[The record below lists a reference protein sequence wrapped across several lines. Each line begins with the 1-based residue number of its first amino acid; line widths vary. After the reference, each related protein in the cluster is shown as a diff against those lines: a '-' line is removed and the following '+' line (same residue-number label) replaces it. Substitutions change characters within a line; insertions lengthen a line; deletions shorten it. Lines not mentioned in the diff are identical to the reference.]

1 MTIYPYPCW
10 EPQSTSGLWWNLG
23 HGLLR
28 SKTETGQA
36 ALPGQDYMH
45 PFGVIGVA
53 PRYIPAGA
61 VIELAGFRLSCTST
75 PTGIRETQA
84 GGNRIQGHLS
94 LGGPESRADSGSLI
108 PWWSRIAHLS
118 VKSHPGIAPGP
129 SLTNTDSGWER
140 VFFIGTQFS
149 ILYTSMYSPAGAAS
163 HHLSRGGPESRAFP
177 SRVTRGLHPAPP

>member
-1 MTIYPYPCW
+1 M
-10 EPQSTSGLWWNLG
+10 G

-36 ALPGQDYMH
+36 ALPGQDYMY

-53 PRYIPAGA
+53 SRYLPAGA
-61 VIELAGFRLSCTST
+61 VIELAEFRLGCTST

-94 LGGPESRADSGSLI
+94 RGGPESRADSGSQRLI

-129 SLTNTDSGWER
+129 FLNQYISW
-140 VFFIGTQFS
+140 V
-149 ILYTSMYSPAGAAS
+149 MYCGRGRL
-163 HHLSRGGPESRAFP
+163 HLRAQP
-177 SRVTRGLHPAPP
+177 SQEHLHGLRQCLHLRPPPNEEQVQGLQVTPG

>member
-1 MTIYPYPCW
+1 
-10 EPQSTSGLWWNLG
+10 
-23 HGLLR
+23 LR

-36 ALPGQDYMH
+36 ALPGQDYMY

-53 PRYIPAGA
+53 SRYLPAGA
-61 VIELAGFRLSCTST
+61 VTELAGFRLGCTST

-94 LGGPESRADSGSLI
+94 RGGPESRADSGSLI

-129 SLTNTDSGWER
+129 FLNQTNTSSGSLIPWWSR
-140 VFFIGTQFS
+140 IARLSIKSHPGVAPGLSVTHAFHGTCADACVCVFVCGYVCVCVWARALFS
-149 ILYTSMYSPAGAAS
+149 LVG
-163 HHLSRGGPESRAFP
+163 RC
-177 SRVTRGLHPAPP
+177 SRV